1 MPMKIAKDQT
11 LGENNQDQPLFG
23 DMLFSFPIFLIVCIL
38 FVYKTVGK
46 SVEFEEEHDYV
57 KNRRITASENG
68 KIDQL

>member
-1 MPMKIAKDQT
+1 
-11 LGENNQDQPLFG
+11 
-23 DMLFSFPIFLIVCIL
+23 
-38 FVYKTVGK
+38 VYKTVGK